1 MKKNLERSM
10 LAFLLFALYLFQ
22 PAASSGKAAPDD
34 TARAS
39 TKIAATKGEEV
50 QLISA
55 SSLLTSL
62 GPGAAFPFIDTTP
75 YRVLRAHIAI
85 TDATTNCGA
94 GAAPPSNVKVLVG
107 QAGVALV
114 SVMGAATNTG
124 ISTTPGQCVFHVTV
138 TAGAGGVPDTV
149 TDIVVVNGGSSALT
163 GINTVTTSATVDV
176 GEAKKDEE

>member
-10 LAFLLFALYLFQ
+10 LASLLIALCLFQ
-22 PAASSGKAAPDD
+22 PAGSSGRAAPEG
-34 TARAS
+34 R
-39 TKIAATKGEEV
+39 EV

-75 YRVLRAHIAI
+75 NGILRAHIAI
-85 TDATTNCGA
+85 TDATVNCAA

-114 SVMGAATNTG
+114 SVMSAATNTG

-138 TAGAGGVPDTV
+138 TAGTDGVPNTV
-149 TDIVVVNGGSSALT
+149 TDLVVVNGGSSALT
-163 GINTVTTSATVDV
+163 GINTVTASATVNV
-176 GEAKKDEE
+176 AEAKKE